1 MQYQARPES
10 NDPRDVAAF
19 VELRLSQRQNEM
31 MAHIDKRFNELM
43 ERFEDG
49 YPDGDLAM
57 HRAWH
62 EEQIELMRAG
72 RKLRESVV
80 EKVAS
85 GGAWAASSPA
95 TARRAALKSLM
106 TSAPTATR
114 AATTCCCRAA

>member
-43 ERFEDG
+43 DRFEDG
-49 YPDGDLAM
+49 YPDGDPAM

-72 RKLRESVV
+72 RKLRESVI
-80 EKVAS
+80 EKVTS
-85 GGAWAASSPA
+85 GGVWAAISGLVFLVYLW
-95 TARRAALKSLM
+95 LKGEVK
-106 TSAPTATR
+106 
-114 AATTCCCRAA
+114 